1 MWLHFKM
8 ILCLNVCWFVM
19 CLVVDEAVI
28 DEDRIASLA
37 FDYLERFEKS
47 YCDPKVGAFLIDVCE

>member
-1 MWLHFKM
+1 M
-8 ILCLNVCWFVM
+8 ILCLNVCWLVM

-47 YCDPKVGAFLIDVCE
+47 CCDPKVGAFLIDVCE